1 VQGALDRQCKRS
13 FRIVYSTNAP
23 GNDILDEQALPLEQR
38 RKVKAT
44 STLEVVYTMEIPA
57 AAAVSTAAVPPA
69 AAAAAAAAAT
79 STTAAVAAAV
89 TALSAPVAP
98 TSLAAAPVKSAAPS
112 RSVAA
117 PAVAPAA
124 AVTDVPCQHK
134 PAVSTLLHAAPQY
147 LLQISA
153 QQQQHTLSSA
163 TAASTT
169 AATAPP
175 AAAVLDDV
183 CEFQFGEDT
192 CMALGD
198 YTGVACDLSMAGAP
212 VVTSSTTAA
221 LLAGTSAAL
230 TAATT
235 STTTS
240 AATTTATA
248 ASGRA
253 FAFASSADSLPA
265 AAAAVAVTSRPMAAV
280 RQPLLDSSCTAS
292 NAAAGT
298 VASSAVVTPSP
309 LVTAGGTAAQHSGVD
324 ATLARFG
331 CSSGLATTSSPALRT
346 LPLTLSPAAALVAA
360 AAVAPPTVDDDA
372 EAALQL
378 HNSSNSTM
386 AFMQG
391 LDELAGCDAD
401 GGNGALS
408 CGFSLFDGQEH
419 KQSLS
424 RSFSGLFSSLGSSC
438 DYLQAPPLFQGA
450 SRVTPDTKQ
459 K

>member
-1 VQGALDRQCKRS
+1 M
-13 FRIVYSTNAP
+13 IY
-23 GNDILDEQALPLEQR
+23 ILDDDQALPLEQR

-44 STLEVVYTMEIPA
+44 STLEVVYTMDIPA
-57 AAAVSTAAVPPA
+57 AAAVSTAAVPA

-79 STTAAVAAAV
+79 STTQAVGAAV
-89 TALSAPVAP
+89 TTLSAPVAP
-98 TSLAAAPVKSAAPS
+98 TTLAAAPVKPAAPS
-112 RSVAA
+112 RSMA
-117 PAVAPAA
+117 APAA

-134 PAVSTLLHAAPQY
+134 PAVSTLPHAAPQY
-147 LLQISA
+147 LLQTSA
-153 QQQQHTLSSA
+153 QQQQQQHTLSSA
-163 TAASTT
+163 TLPASIVG
-169 AATAPP
+169 AV
-175 AAAVLDDV
+175 AAVVDDV

-212 VVTSSTTAA
+212 VVPSSTTAA

-253 FAFASSADSLPA
+253 FAFASSADSSPAA
-265 AAAAVAVTSRPMAAV
+265 AAAAVAVTSRPMVAV

-298 VASSAVVTPSP
+298 VTSSAVVTPSP